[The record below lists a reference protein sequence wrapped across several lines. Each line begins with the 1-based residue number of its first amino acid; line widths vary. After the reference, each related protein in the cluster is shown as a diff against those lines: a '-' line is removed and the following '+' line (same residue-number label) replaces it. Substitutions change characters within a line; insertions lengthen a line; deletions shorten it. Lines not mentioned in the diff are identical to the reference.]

1 MKHLVSIALGSN
13 LGDRMENLRFGRQEL
28 LARGELT
35 GARWSAVYETS
46 PVDCPSGSGD
56 FLNAVL
62 VGETI
67 FEPEE
72 WLDLLLAIEEDAG
85 RVRNGE
91 FNAPRP
97 LDLDLLTCGDS
108 LRDSPRLVIPHPG
121 LRARRFVLQP
131 LSDLAP
137 HLIIPGIDRTVI
149 DLLESCHSHEPAP
162 QLFLSDW

>member
-1 MKHLVSIALGSN
+1 MKHVVTIALGSN

-28 LARGELT
+28 LARGELSNP
-35 GARWSAVYETS
+35 RWSPVYETI
-46 PVDCPSGSGD
+46 PVDCPPGSGN
-56 FLNAVL
+56 FLNAVML
-62 VGETI
+62 GETI

-85 RVRNGE
+85 RIRNGE

-97 LDLDLLTCGDS
+97 LDLDLLTCGEF

-137 HLIIPGIDRTVI
+137 NLMVPSLDRPVW
-149 DLLESCHSHEPAP
+149 DLLQSCNSGEPEP
-162 QLFLSDW
+162 QLFSMNW

>member
-35 GARWSAVYETS
+35 GSRWSAVYETS
-46 PVDCPSGSGD
+46 PVDCPPGSGD

-121 LRARRFVLQP
+121 LRSRRFVLQP

-137 HLIIPGIDRTVI
+137 HLIIPGIDRTVS

-162 QLFLSDW
+162 RLFLSDW